1 MNSSNTD
8 RTLQQL
14 CLSLMRAD
22 SEEEVISI
30 LTGAGY
36 WQDPSVWRLYGD
48 SESNY
53 STIGNQQ
60 SRPDA
65 ALVEKLVNAVDARLM
80 NECLIADIDPEG
92 QQAPETIQQAVAR
105 FFDEGARPESPTAGR
120 IREWPEKKRT
130 DVARSITLSATGAK
144 PADGKPCFT
153 ISDRGEGQTPGMMPR
168 TLLSLP
174 TEKSNKLRIPF
185 VQGKFNM
192 GSTGVL
198 KFCGHRN
205 LQLILTRRNPA
216 IVKLAE
222 GSSSDSAGSFTIVR
236 REDPEGG
243 RRSSI
248 YTYLAP
254 VGANAAPNA
263 GEVVR
268 FSADEMP
275 IFPEGRKAYSRSSE
289 WGTLIKLYEYAAA
302 GYSNTNILRKDGL
315 LSRLDLLLP
324 DVALPIR
331 LHECRAGYRGH
342 EGSFE
347 TTLTGVGVRLE
358 DDKAENL
365 EIDPSSCPLSVNGEE
380 MTATIYAFKKGKAD
394 TYRKS
399 EGLIFTFNGQT
410 HGSFPTDF
418 FRRKSVGL
426 SYLADSILVVVE
438 CSKISGRARED
449 LFMNSRDRLSGVELR
464 GAIEDELA
472 DLLRHHQGLRD
483 LKERRRQEEISS
495 RLEDSKPLEDI
506 LKSLL
511 QKSPT
516 LSALFLRGMRLSNP
530 FNTVKVRGEKRQYQG
545 KRYPSFFKFK
555 DKNYGDILHRDGHLG
570 SRCRIAFETD
580 AVNDYFSRDVD
591 PGEFQLWVIVG
602 EDRIPVENKSL
613 APNDGIATLN
623 LQLPTECGI
632 GDELRFV
639 ALVTDPSRV
648 EPFENTFELSIKEPK
663 QTSTGGAHGTRKPPT
678 KEEGIDREIPLG
690 IQLPNITR
698 VYEHAEEGK
707 KGWQD
712 QDPIFDKYSALRIRH
727 AGSISENADSDGAAD
742 VYDFFVNV
750 DNLYL
755 KTEMKSSGQEPKV
768 DEARFIYGMVL
779 LGLALL
785 HQDSGSKKA
794 LDEVLS
800 STFEGQT
807 NEISIEEKV
816 EEFSKAVAPV
826 LLPMIDYLGEID
838 LEEDQAAAWV
848 GGEA

>member
-1 MNSSNTD
+1 MDN
-8 RTLQQL
+8 QQAKNL
-14 CLSLMRAD
+14 CLALMHAD
-22 SEEEVISI
+22 TEDEVIAA
-30 LTGAGY
+30 LKTADY
-36 WQDPSVWRLYGD
+36 WDNSAVWRLYGD

-65 ALVEKLVNAVDARLM
+65 ALVEKLVNSVDARLM
-80 NECLIADIDPEG
+80 NECLVRRIDPEG
-92 QQAPETIQQAVAR
+92 PQAPQAIQQAVAR
-105 FFDEGARPESPTAGR
+105 FFDEGARPDSPTAGR
-120 IREWPEKKRT
+120 IREWQETKRT
-130 DVARSITLSATGAK
+130 EVARGITLSATGAK
-144 PADGKPCFT
+144 PGDGKPCFT
-153 ISDRGEGQTPGMMPR
+153 ISDCGEGQTPMAVPL

-174 TEKSNKLRIPF
+174 TEKSNKIRIPF

-198 KFCGHRN
+198 KFCGHNN

-216 IVKLAE
+216 IVNLTT
-222 GSSSDSAGSFTIVR
+222 GNDSDSAWSFTIVR

-243 RRSSI
+243 RRSSV

-254 VGANAAPNA
+254 TGADRAPNA
-263 GEVVR
+263 GDVLR
-268 FSADEMP
+268 FFADEMS
-275 IFPEGRKAYSRSSE
+275 IFPEGRKAYSRGSGS
-289 WGTLIKLYEYAAA
+289 GTLIKLYEYAAA
-302 GYSNTNILRKDGL
+302 GYSNTHILRRDGL

-324 DVALPIR
+324 DVGLPIR
-331 LHECRAGYRGH
+331 LHECRSGYRGH

-365 EIDPSSCPLSVNGEE
+365 EIDPSSCPLTVNGEE

-394 TYRKS
+394 TYRRG

-426 SYLADSILVVVE
+426 SYLADSVLVVVE

-449 LFMNSRDRLSGVELR
+449 LFMNSRDRLSGVALR
-464 GAIEDELA
+464 AAIEEELA

-483 LKERRRQEEISS
+483 LKERRRQEEISA

-530 FNTVKVRGEKRQYQG
+530 FNTVKVKGEKRPYKG

-555 DKNYGDILHRDGHLG
+555 DKDYGETLHRDSHLG

-580 AVNDYFSRDVD
+580 AANDYFSRDVD
-591 PGEFQLWVIVG
+591 PGESQLWRVDG
-602 EDRIPVENKSL
+602 EERVPVENKSL
-613 APNDGIATLN
+613 IPNDGIATLN
-623 LQLPTECGI
+623 LQLPINCAV
-632 GDELRFV
+632 GDKVQFI
-639 ALVTDPSRV
+639 ATVTDPSRV
-648 EPFENTFELSIKEPK
+648 EPFENTFELEIKDAK
-663 QTSTGGAHGTRKPPT
+663 QTSGTRTVGTKKTPT
-678 KEEGIDREIPLG
+678 KEEGVDREIPLG

-698 VYEHAEEGK
+698 VSEHGSDTR
-707 KGWQD
+707 KGWLNL
-712 QDPIFDKYSALRIRH
+712 DPPFDKYSALRIRH
-727 AGSISENADSDGAAD
+727 AGSTADNGDSDAAGAD

-755 KTEMKSSGQEPKV
+755 KTEMKSSGQEPQV
-768 DEARFIYGMVL
+768 PEARFIYGMVL

-785 HQDSGSKKA
+785 HQDASSKKA
-794 LDEVLS
+794 VDEVIAEVFDGH
-800 STFEGQT
+800 TTEAT
-807 NEISIEEKV
+807 IEQKV

-826 LLPMIDYLGEID
+826 LLPMIDSLGEID
-838 LEEDQAAAWV
+838 LEESADFTWV
-848 GGEA
+848 GADA

>member
-1 MNSSNTD
+1 MW
-8 RTLQQL
+8 
-14 CLSLMRAD
+14 AD
-22 SEEEVISI
+22 SENAVIDI
-30 LTGAGY
+30 LSQAGY
-36 WQDPSVWRLYGD
+36 WHNAAAWRLYGD
-48 SESNY
+48 IESNY

-65 ALVEKLVNAVDARLM
+65 ALVEKLVNSVDARLM
-80 NECLIADIDPEG
+80 NECLVRGIDPEG
-92 QQAPETIQQAVAR
+92 TQAPQTIQRAVAL
-105 FFDEGARPESPTAGR
+105 FFDEGARPDSPTAGR
-120 IREWPEKKRT
+120 IREWPEAKRT
-130 DVARSITLSATGAK
+130 EVARGITLSATGAK
-144 PADGKPCFT
+144 PGDGKPCFT
-153 ISDRGEGQTPGMMPR
+153 ISDSGEGQSSAAVPL

-174 TEKSNKLRIPF
+174 TGKSNKVRIPF

-198 KFCGHRN
+198 KFCGHNN

-216 IVKLAE
+216 IVKRTT
-222 GSSSDSAGSFTIVR
+222 GNDSDSDWSFTIVR
-236 REDPEGG
+236 REDPEGSG
-243 RRSSI
+243 RSSI

-254 VGANAAPNA
+254 TGADRAPNS
-263 GEVVR
+263 GEVLR
-268 FSADEMP
+268 FSADKMS
-275 IFPEGRKAYSRSSE
+275 IFPEGRNAYSRSSG

-302 GYSNTNILRKDGL
+302 GYSNTHILRRDGL

-331 LHECRAGYRGH
+331 LHECRSGYRGH
-342 EGSFE
+342 DGSFE

-365 EIDPSSCPLSVNGEE
+365 EIDPSSCPLTVNGQE

-394 TYRKS
+394 TYRRG

-449 LFMNSRDRLSGVELR
+449 LFMNSRDRLSGVALR
-464 GAIEDELA
+464 AAIEEELA

-483 LKERRRQEEISS
+483 LKERRRQEEISA

-530 FNTVKVRGEKRQYQG
+530 FNTVKVKGAKQPYKG

-555 DKNYGDILHRDGHLG
+555 DKNYGETLHRDCHLG

-580 AVNDYFSRDVD
+580 AANDYFSRDVD
-591 PGEFQLWVIVG
+591 PGESQLWRVDG
-602 EDRIPVENKSL
+602 AERIPVENRSL
-613 APNDGIATLN
+613 IPNDGIATLN
-623 LQLPTECGI
+623 LQLPTDCAE
-632 GDELRFV
+632 GDVLRLI
-639 ALVTDPSRV
+639 AAVTDPSRV
-648 EPFENTFELSIKEPK
+648 EPFENTFELKINDAKRTSSGGKGGIK
-663 QTSTGGAHGTRKPPT
+663 KPPT

-698 VYEHAEEGK
+698 VYEHGNVDR
-707 KGWQD
+707 KGWLD
-712 QDPIFDKYSALRIRH
+712 VDPAFNKYSALRIRH
-727 AGSISENADSDGAAD
+727 AGSTADSGENGAGTD

-755 KTEMKSSGQEPKV
+755 KTEMKLSGQEPQV
-768 DEARFIYGMVL
+768 PEARFVYGMVL

-785 HQDSGSKKA
+785 HQDANTKKA
-794 LDEVLS
+794 VEEVIADG
-800 STFEGQT
+800 FEGR
-807 NEISIEEKV
+807 NAEASIEEKV

-826 LLPMIDYLGEID
+826 LLPMIDSLGEID
-838 LEEDQAAAWV
+838 LEENQAFKWV
-848 GGEA
+848 GADA